1 MTFEERLRAR
11 RAQIRA
17 QLEGVDVTLLPYYG
31 SARDRIIRPD
41 RALILRSYFIER
53 WLPRLSGDEVKVLL
67 VLRNL
72 ARTYGV
78 EAESPVVEVTV
89 KHLVELTGISRGTL
103 NRILAAPHLRE
114 SPLGRFVQKE
124 AQRVPGIIG
133 TIQGPNI
140 YHVRMD
146 DPIAPEDEPALR
158 EALADLEME
167 RRYSALLAEEGDT
180 GVAPPSCDR
189 VPTKWVMGAMPGWQ
203 SGHLR
208 SAQAAPHSEPRAESH
223 PGQQP
228 ASQPEKQPEASP
240 EPPPVSRSA
249 AQVIPLRRR
258 VSVPKPVSQETT
270 PPAIPTGLNERQIN
284 AGQHMLNNVPN
295 VAEPASAGPTEP
307 LPRDLRQAQR
317 DLHARRLAR
326 SFNDTQSMGWYRRV
340 VQRFMDANH
349 EDLLHAAAHDVLE
362 LPAERVKT
370 TRARVFTDRV
380 KRLAREY
387 GIDLGLDEPNPA

>member
-17 QLEGVDVTLLPYYG
+17 QLEGADVTVLPYYG

-41 RALILRSYFIER
+41 RALMLRSYFVER
-53 WLPRLSGDEVKVLL
+53 WLPRLTGDELKVLV

-72 ARTYGV
+72 AR
-78 EAESPVVEVTV
+78 AHVVETDAPAVEITI

-103 NRILAAPHLRE
+103 NRLLAADHLRE
-114 SPLGRFVQKE
+114 SVLGRFVQKQ

-167 RRYSALLAEEGDT
+167 RRYGALLADEATVGAPDRFEPQS
-180 GVAPPSCDR
+180 VAKPA
-189 VPTKWVMGAMPGWQ
+189 KQ
-203 SGHLR
+203 S
-208 SAQAAPHSEPRAESH
+208 ATHSE
-223 PGQQP
+223 
-228 ASQPEKQPEASP
+228 KQRDAQSEIQADLHP
-240 EPPPVSRSA
+240 EPMADSRPESR
-249 AQVIPLRRR
+249 VVPLRRR
-258 VSVPKPVSQETT
+258 GSVSRSGSQAARPQAEQDR
-270 PPAIPTGLNERQIN
+270 GNERQIN
-284 AGQHMLNNVPN
+284 AAQHMLTNVPN
-295 VAEPASAGPTEP
+295 AGRQAPAGPTDP
-307 LPRDLRQAQR
+307 LPRDLVQAQR

-326 SFNDTQSMGWYRRV
+326 SFNDADSMGWYRRV
-340 VQRFMDANH
+340 VLRFMEAGH
-349 EDLLHAAAHDVLE
+349 EDLLHAAARDVLE
-362 LPAERVKT
+362 LPQERIRT

-380 KRLAREY
+380 KRLAAEY
-387 GIDLGLDEPNPA
+387 GIDLNRDDPTAA

>member
-41 RALILRSYFIER
+41 RALVVRSYFIER
-53 WLPRLSGDEVKVLL
+53 WLPRLSGDELKILL
-67 VLRNL
+67 VLRDL
-72 ARTYGV
+72 ARVYGV
-78 EAESPVVEVTV
+78 EAEAPAVEVTI

-103 NRILAAPHLRE
+103 NRLLAAQHLRE

-158 EALADLEME
+158 EALADMEME
-167 RRYSALLAEEGDT
+167 RRYSALLAEEPTPSVEPLPEPRPAPRSERQTGDRREKRPESQT
-180 GVAPPSCDR
+180 ETRPADQSAAPPVAR
-189 VPTKWVMGAMPGWQ
+189 
-203 SGHLR
+203 SG
-208 SAQAAPHSEPRAESH
+208 SQA
-223 PGQQP
+223 
-228 ASQPEKQPEASP
+228 
-240 EPPPVSRSA
+240 V
-249 AQVIPLRRR
+249 PLRRR
-258 VSVPKPVSQETT
+258 GSAYRPGTQEPR
-270 PPAIPTGLNERQIN
+270 PPAERSGSNEGQIN
-284 AGQHMLNNVPN
+284 AAQHMLTNVRNVREDGSSEPN
-295 VAEPASAGPTEP
+295 EP
-307 LPRDLRQAQR
+307 LPRDLLQAQR

-326 SFNDTQSMGWYRRV
+326 SFNDADSMGWYRRV
-340 VQRFMDANH
+340 VQRFMEAGH
-349 EDLLHAAAHDVLE
+349 EDLLHGAARDVLE
-362 LPAERVKT
+362 LPVERVKT

-387 GIDLGLDEPNPA
+387 GIDLGLDES

>member
-53 WLPRLSGDEVKVLL
+53 WLPRLSGDELKVVV

-72 ARTYGV
+72 ARVHGV
-78 EAESPVVEVTV
+78 ETGRPTVEVTIR
-89 KHLVELTGISRGTL
+89 HLVDLTGISRGTL
-103 NRILAAPHLRE
+103 NRLLAADHLRE
-114 SPLGRFVQKE
+114 SSLGQFVQKQ

-146 DPIAPEDEPALR
+146 DPIAPEDETALR

-167 RRYSALLAEEGDT
+167 RRYSALLAEEAGP
-180 GVAPPSCDR
+180 GAPLNPEPRPLAPPESR
-189 VPTKWVMGAMPGWQ
+189 TVPQRERQPE
-203 SGHLR
+203 
-208 SAQAAPHSEPRAESH
+208 AQRE
-223 PGQQP
+223 
-228 ASQPEKQPEASP
+228 SQPESN
-240 EPPPVSRSA
+240 SA
-249 AQVIPLRRR
+249 KLTVPRTGSQAIPLRRR
-258 VSVPKPVSQETT
+258 GSVRQPDAQNPRPQTESD
-270 PPAIPTGLNERQIN
+270 GSNEGQIN
-284 AGQHMLNNVPN
+284 ADQHKLINVSN
-295 VAEPASAGPTEP
+295 VTGEGGSETAEP
-307 LPRDLRQAQR
+307 LPRDLQQAQR

-326 SFNDTQSMGWYRRV
+326 SFNDGDSMGWYRRV
-340 VQRFMDANH
+340 VQRFMAAGH
-349 EDLLHAAAHDVLE
+349 EDLLHGAARDVLE
-362 LPAERVKT
+362 LPEERVKT
-370 TRARVFTDRV
+370 TRARIFTDRV

-387 GIDLGLDEPNPA
+387 GIDLGLDETTA

>member
-17 QLEGVDVTLLPYYG
+17 QLESVDVTLLPYYG

-41 RALILRSYFIER
+41 RALILRSYFVER
-53 WLPRLSGDEVKVLL
+53 WLPRLSGDELKVLV

-72 ARTYGV
+72 ARVHGL
-78 EAESPVVEVTV
+78 EAESPAVEVTIR
-89 KHLVELTGISRGTL
+89 HLVALTGISRGTL
-103 NRILAAPHLRE
+103 NRLLAADHLRD
-114 SPLGRFVQKE
+114 SALGRFVQKQ

-167 RRYSALLAEEGDT
+167 RRYSALLSDETLLREPVQT
-180 GVAPPSCDR
+180 EPAPAPKIE
-189 VPTKWVMGAMPGWQ
+189 PQP
-203 SGHLR
+203 
-208 SAQAAPHSEPRAESH
+208 AAPDESR
-223 PGQQP
+223 PE
-228 ASQPEKQPEASP
+228 SQFAKQPESHAATP
-240 EPPPVSRSA
+240 AVSRSA
-249 AQVIPLRRR
+249 SQVIPLRRR
-258 VSVPKPVSQETT
+258 GSVPSPESQAAQ
-270 PPAIPTGLNERQIN
+270 PAAEPERLSAGQIN
-284 AGQHMLNNVPN
+284 AAQHMLTNVPN
-295 VAEPASAGPTEP
+295 AAPERLPSSAEP
-307 LPRDLRQAQR
+307 LPRDLIQAQR

-326 SFNDTQSMGWYRRV
+326 SFQDADSMGWYRRV
-340 VQRFMDANH
+340 VQRFMAAGY
-349 EDLLHAAAHDVLE
+349 EDLLHGAARDVLE
-362 LPAERVKT
+362 LPEERIKT

-387 GIDLGLDEPNPA
+387 KIDLGLDDPGTD